1 MVKQIADANK
11 AAKEDSANAKVDKAL
26 AKARASGEDATQFR
40 QGTTPTH
47 YLHYPSGSID
57 DGADSY
63 QSPLQ
68 GLPLPSQQHND
79 ASVKYILPRHLEEGE
94 YLAQH
99 CKEANTPLKNGS
111 SAGKGSR
118 RKKEPSMGDAH
129 PWHCALMQTAA
140 NIEAMLLSGRFKYS
154 KVYAPDVGAS
164 ATPCPA
170 ASRA

>member
-79 ASVKYILPRHLEEGE
+79 ASVTYIQPRHLEEGE
-94 YLAQH
+94 YLVQH